1 MWPNGLAE
9 RLRLPEEITNM
20 KKENIKWQSYP

>member
-1 MWPNGLAE
+1 MWPSGLAVG
-9 RLRLPEEITNM
+9 LRLPEEITNM